1 MSRDAQLTLPASMAS
16 WPRAQGFVE
25 AFCARHRVGR
35 HDMLRLTLVAEE
47 LFTNAVEHGHG
58 GDADAPVRL
67 ALAFEPGRLRLLVE
81 DRAPPFDPIA
91 HARSAPPEHAVELDA
106 RKVGGLGLLLVEQLA
121 AELRYARE
129 HGCNRLWVTLAIES
143 AAGDADQ
150 GPALPR

>member
-1 MSRDAQLTLPASMAS
+1 MSRDAQFSLPASMAS
-16 WPRAQGFVE
+16 WPQAQGFVE

-35 HDMLRLTLVAEE
+35 EDMLRLTLVAEE

-67 ALAFEPGRLRLLVE
+67 ALEFEPGRVRLLVE
-81 DRAPPFDPIA
+81 DCAPPFDPLA
-91 HARSAPPEHAVELDA
+91 HARAAPPDLEIELDA
-106 RKVGGLGLLLVEQLA
+106 RRVGGLGLVLVEQLA

-129 HGCNRLWVTLAIES
+129 HGRNRLWVTLAIES

>member
-1 MSRDAQLTLPASMAS
+1 
-16 WPRAQGFVE
+16 
-25 AFCARHRVGR
+25 
-35 HDMLRLTLVAEE
+35 MLRLTLVAEE

-67 ALAFEPGRLRLLVE
+67 ALAFERGGLRLGGA
-81 DRAPPFDPIA
+81 DRAPPSPPPA
-91 HARSAPPEHAVELDA
+91 PARSAPPEHAVELDA

-121 AELRYARE
+121 GELRYARE